1 MAAEDIDEV
10 TALLLGTIGEGIPE
24 PVVGEATDEEEFGEE
39 IIVLREDTDRNVSD
53 IVAGGTELVKS
64 MMVKTNCK
72 TGTGDSTPAVA

>member
-10 TALLLGTIGEGIPE
+10 TALLLRTIGEGIPE

-39 IIVLREDTDRNVSD
+39 IIVLREDTDGNVSD